1 LLEFLFGERT
11 PMRSGFTLDFAKDI
25 GIDLAVESSV
35 EGVKNERSGLSILP
49 FSSLTFIF
57 FLIYFPLFYF

>member
-1 LLEFLFGERT
+1 
-11 PMRSGFTLDFAKDI
+11 MRSGFTLNFAKDI